1 MITVQLRDIEDYLY
15 ECETVI
21 DKANRVAHGVNQGR
35 TVHKDKN
42 YYYKVFHKDYCR
54 RENFIRAY
62 EAGFFEDLAPALHSI
77 IENNGGIVGYITEA
91 GTPLGNE
98 FAAIP
103 KDFYES
109 VLDKA
114 RETGM
119 FFYDLVASNIV
130 ITDKKKLSLIDLESI
145 YYIDELHTI
154 DKHKAVVKPDYY
166 FLELEKIW

>member
-1 MITVQLRDIEDYLY
+1 MITVQLRDIEEYLY

-35 TVHKDKN
+35 TVHRDKN

-62 EAGFFEDLAPALHSI
+62 DAGFFEDLAPALHSI

-91 GTPLGNE
+91 GTPLNVILPDPRE
-98 FAAIP
+98 HIP
-103 KDFYES
+103 MDFYKS

-119 FFYDLVASNIV
+119 F
-130 ITDKKKLSLIDLESI
+130 LSLIHI
-145 YYIDELHTI
+145 
-154 DKHKAVVKPDYY
+154 
-166 FLELEKIW
+166 